1 MGKYSSK
8 RKHGNLNV
16 LQKMCT
22 LAHIQFSLSNP
33 DHIENSKLHCNKMF
47 FLNSRLFVYPLRIR
61 MLSMITLTT
70 VTTGFLQGEGR
81 GGPRSPASLL
91 CSPNERTAKSQSK
104 IAVL

>member
-1 MGKYSSK
+1 M
-8 RKHGNLNV
+8 
-16 LQKMCT
+16 
-22 LAHIQFSLSNP
+22 
-33 DHIENSKLHCNKMF
+33 
-47 FLNSRLFVYPLRIR
+47 YPLR

-91 CSPNERTAKSQSK
+91 CSLNERTAKSQSK